1 MKNIKLFF
9 YLFLCFF
16 MQDSF
21 AQALPAANKFGSALG
36 SGMMQTLVRRGFAA
50 NDPRIFQ
57 TISAV
62 SARTVS
68 LSAASGSA
76 ATWASVLGRCVP
88 FVSVGLAVY
97 SGVNFYFDLQGKVY
111 LAPPGSTA
119 AVPIFSDGVQKGR
132 LVYSLSNRAG
142 FYAGSI
148 EEAYSFSVFSNL
160 QLYPDAKFGVPTI
173 KQTSS
178 STWSVSYNYSIP
190 SQFINNFSY
199 TAEATA
205 IIWNGSVSCPAG
217 QGYDSSKQQCLSV
230 GLDKSPFA
238 GSKIQG
244 VDLPTA
250 YANLSDS
257 VKTAPATSELLAEA
271 GNRLWKDAALSPGY
285 EGIPF
290 SSDSPVQPGDFDSY
304 RSTYPAAWPVNSDW
318 GATVVPQSPI
328 SAGVNQNQIQQSSAS
343 AVKVDFGTD
352 PGTPVPTL
360 EDTPR
365 DIFKPISDLM
375 QPWLNF
381 QVPAHSAA
389 CPTFSAQPSI
399 GGRFFAIDITS
410 HCLLIE
416 QYRQT
421 IFAAAFACWLI
432 VAVFIVLSA

>member
-9 YLFLCFF
+9 YLFLCLCI
-16 MQDSF
+16 QDSF
-21 AQALPAANKFGSALG
+21 AQALPASNKFGSALG
-36 SGMMQTLVRRGFAA
+36 NGMMQTLVRRGFAA

-57 TISAV
+57 TISSV

-68 LSAASGSA
+68 LASAGSA
-76 ATWASVLGRCVP
+76 ATWGSVLGRCVP

-97 SGVNFYFDLQGKVY
+97 AGVNWYFDVQGKVY

-119 AVPIFSDGVQKGR
+119 SVPIFSNGVQKGS
-132 LVYSLSNRAG
+132 LVYSLSNRSG

-148 EEAYSFSVFSNL
+148 QEAYSALVFSNL
-160 QLYPDAKFGVPTI
+160 QLYADAKYGVPSI

-178 STWSVSYNYSIP
+178 ATWSVSYNYSIP

-199 TAEATA
+199 VAEATS
-205 IIWNGSVSCPAG
+205 IVWNGSACPAG
-217 QGYDSSKQQCLSV
+217 QGYDSSKQQCASV

-238 GSKIQG
+238 GSKIEG

-250 YANLSDS
+250 YANLSDAA
-257 VKTAPATSELLAEA
+257 KTAPVTSELLAEA
-271 GNRLWKDAALSPGY
+271 SNRLWKDAALSPGY

-290 SSDSPVQPGDFDSY
+290 SSDSPVQPSDFESY
-304 RSTYPAAWPVNSDW
+304 RSTYPASWPQNSDW
-318 GATVVPQSPI
+318 GATVVPQSPV
-328 SAGVNQNQIQQSSAS
+328 SAGANQNQIQQSSAS

-365 DIFKPISDLM
+365 DLFKPISDLM

-389 CPTFSAQPSI
+389 CPTFSAQPLI
-399 GGRFFAIDITS
+399 GGRVFVIDITS

-421 IFAAAFACWLI
+421 IFAAAFAAWLI